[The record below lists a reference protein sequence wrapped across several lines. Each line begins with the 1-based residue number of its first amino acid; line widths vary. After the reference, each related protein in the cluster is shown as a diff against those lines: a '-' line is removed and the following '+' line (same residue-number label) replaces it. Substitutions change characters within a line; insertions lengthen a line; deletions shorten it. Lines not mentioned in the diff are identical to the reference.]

1 MEKKQIILLYMKE
14 KKIMNDMI
22 PVGKATNIIGKQ
34 YGKLVVL
41 YRVEPPKTITTKKPK
56 SFWKC

>member
-1 MEKKQIILLYMKE
+1 MGKKQIILLYMKE

-22 PVGKATNIIGKQ
+22 PVGKATNIIGKR

-41 YRVEPPKTITTKKPK
+41 YRVEPPKTITTKK
-56 SFWKC
+56 